1 MGWFKKKS
9 DPISERAQALNEQIA
24 ALEAQIRE
32 LDGRLT
38 EPPPPPQQAVAP
50 SPPPGEPTPSVVRP
64 LPAPPPPPAEPP
76 RATGPRVRS
85 TTLPQGPQ
93 GGAASNAPAA
103 TPHREPIFE
112 AVDHRSL
119 HGTAESPSTPEHYNE
134 LGVRKYDLAALLRRI
149 QNHFRGPS
157 TTNPKLVNY
166 LAAGSLQGLRP
177 MRYEKRIARNRLLLL
192 ALFFLLVLWGIY
204 AMIPHR

>member
-9 DPISERAQALNEQIA
+9 DPISERAQALNDQIA

-32 LDGRLT
+32 LDSRLT
-38 EPPPPPQQAVAP
+38 EPPPRTDMVESPTPAP
-50 SPPPGEPTPSVVRP
+50 APPPPAS
-64 LPAPPPPPAEPP
+64 PAPVHPAPPPPAEPP

-85 TTLPQGPQ
+85 TTLPQGAH
-93 GGAASNAPAA
+93 GGAASPAPASA
-103 TPHREPIFE
+103 SHREPIFE

-119 HGTAESPSTPEHYNE
+119 HGTGETPSTPEHYNE
-134 LGVRKYDLAALLRRI
+134 LGVRKYDLAALFRRI

-192 ALFFLLVLWGIY
+192 ALFFLLILWGIY